1 MRGRTAVE
9 PAATVPVT
17 GGGGGGA
24 EAAPDLEAGRRT
36 RTRQDALAGWGFIAP
51 FLAIYLV
58 LLLWPVVQALYM
70 SGFTWDLLTL
80 ERAFLGIDN
89 YRQMLW
95 GTEMGWSPTHLVGL
109 RVAILVAVAWYWR
122 RSTRA
127 GGDRRAAWWLVAVV
141 GVGFAVVLLGVRPD
155 PVNGRWFDAVFWRSF
170 RNTLL
175 FVVLSTPL
183 TVAVGL
189 GLALLLG
196 GTSRLANVFR
206 AVFFCSYV
214 FPVAVVTLMWGFLL
228 NPQQGLIGAAFQA
241 VGLEPIAFLTSP
253 TLALPAIVVTTMWWT
268 VGFNMVLF
276 IAGMQDIEPDLYEAA
291 ELDGAGWWARFQHIT
306 VPGLKRTFLLVT
318 VLQVIASFQ
327 IFGQV
332 YIMTRGGP
340 AGSTRV
346 LVQHIYETGF
356 RDFDLGYASAISVFL
371 FVVMLVVSV
380 LQFRL
385 LGEEDEA

>member
-1 MRGRTAVE
+1 MRTRNQLE
-9 PAATVPVT
+9 PAV
-17 GGGGGGA
+17 
-24 EAAPDLEAGRRT
+24 APAGPDPSGSEVSPEVAAGRRA
-36 RTRQDALAGWGFIAP
+36 RRRRDALAGWGFIAP
-51 FLAIYLV
+51 FLAIYVV

-80 ERAFLGIDN
+80 ERSFLGFDN
-89 YRQMLW
+89 YRRMLW
-95 GTEMGWSPTHLVGL
+95 GTEMGWSPTHLLVL
-109 RVAILVAVAWYWR
+109 RLAILAAVVWYWR
-122 RSTRA
+122 RATQGAASQ
-127 GGDRRAAWWLVAVV
+127 RAAWWLVAVV
-141 GVGFAVVLLGVRPD
+141 GVGVAIVLLGIRPD
-155 PVNGRWFDAVFWRSF
+155 PVNGRWFDGVFWRSF
-170 RNTLL
+170 RNTLM

-189 GLALLLG
+189 GLALLLS
-196 GTSRLANVFR
+196 GTSRLTSIFR

-228 NPQQGLIGAAFQA
+228 NPQQGLIGAAFRA

-253 TLALPAIVVTTMWWT
+253 TLALPAIVVTTLWWT

-291 ELDGAGWWARFQHIT
+291 ELDGANWWGRFVHIT
-306 VPGLKRTFLLVT
+306 LPGLKRTFLLVT
-318 VLQVIASFQ
+318 VLQIIASFQ

-356 RDFDLGYASAISVFL
+356 RDFDLGYASALSVFL

-385 LGEEDEA
+385 LGEEDDA